1 MTKAYTIEDPKGHK
15 PVTITV
21 SRVGNELNVDWTG
34 HEPSDEAKDEAKRLF
49 KAEFGDESQP

>member
-15 PVTITV
+15 HVTITV

-34 HEPSDEAKDEAKRLF
+34 DEPSDDAKDEAKRLF